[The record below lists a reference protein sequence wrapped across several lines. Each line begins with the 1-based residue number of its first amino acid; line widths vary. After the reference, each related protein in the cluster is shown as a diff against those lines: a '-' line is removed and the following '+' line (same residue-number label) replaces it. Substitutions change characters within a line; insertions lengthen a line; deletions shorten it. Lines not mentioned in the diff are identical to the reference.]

1 MSTQLIH
8 GSSSNA
14 GGNQVYQTPQ
24 FHATSQGYMPQQSGP
39 SDFGTGGV
47 VIGSNL
53 HQNMWESGQIE
64 YTGRDSFSNIQAH
77 LDAQLKK

>member
-8 GSSSNA
+8 SSSSNVQ
-14 GGNQVYQTPQ
+14 GNNQTYQTQQ
-24 FHATSQGYMPQQSGP
+24 FHATSESYTPQHSEHSG
-39 SDFGTGGV
+39 DGGV
-47 VIGSNL
+47 VVGSNL

>member
-1 MSTQLIH
+1 MNTQLIH
-8 GSSSNA
+8 GSNTNVGVSQA
-14 GGNQVYQTPQ
+14 DHTQQ
-24 FHATSQGYMPQQSGP
+24 FHAINQGYMPQQTEQSNSG
-39 SDFGTGGV
+39 SGGV